1 MRVMDFRGST
11 SAHMGNH
18 PILKLVQILAPIQN
32 CDLLICC
39 KEDIL
44 GILKY
49 LMIWKPDWIMGKDPL
64 QRMG

>member
-1 MRVMDFRGST
+1 MVPHYDESGWLIQEMRVVDFRGST

-49 LMIWKPDWIMGKDPL
+49 LMI
-64 QRMG
+64 